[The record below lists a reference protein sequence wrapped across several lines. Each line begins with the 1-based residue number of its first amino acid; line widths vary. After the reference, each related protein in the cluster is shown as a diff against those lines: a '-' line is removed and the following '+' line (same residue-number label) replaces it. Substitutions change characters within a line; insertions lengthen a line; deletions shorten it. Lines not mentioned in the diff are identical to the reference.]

1 MLFALGYFCVFKIA
15 YSLATFSI
23 QSVSQPLPAAPL
35 VLLRAFVTFEPALEG
50 FLLPSAQVGVA
61 APVPGKLKLLLP
73 SSMWNHENSLIAWH
87 NSTYQVD
94 EPFLHV
100 HCHYESIEV
109 RLNVK
114 PNGLD
119 GQSIIHNCT
128 LTTPTMGNKMKS
140 EMKNVER
147 VRGGGQGQEKEAGR
161 DRASKMLGNNLAS
174 FRLRCVHDLR
184 LGRLHKM
191 TLSMVTCPTVPHPLT
206 PPPCLVMLCAI
217 EHTDTYVC
225 MYEWE
230 RRRHSQQLSHNF
242 FCGYTL

>member
-1 MLFALGYFCVFKIA
+1 MYK
-15 YSLATFSI
+15 
-23 QSVSQPLPAAPL
+23 
-35 VLLRAFVTFEPALEG
+35 
-50 FLLPSAQVGVA
+50 
-61 APVPGKLKLLLP
+61 PG
-73 SSMWNHENSLIAWH
+73 NHENSLIAWH

-100 HCHYESIEV
+100 HCHCESIEV

-147 VRGGGQGQEKEAGR
+147 LGVKGKGRKRRQVR

-191 TLSMVTCPTVPHPLT
+191 TLSMVTCPAVPHPP

-225 MYEWE
+225 MYVWTGT
-230 RRRHSQQLSHNF
+230 
-242 FCGYTL
+242 CI